1 MKLSSRTVLKIARLY
16 HIADDITPVRALRN
30 LRIDGRD
37 EYVFA
42 KFILNKTR
50 YALLFGSIVQ
60 EETLDELWS
69 DRPQNAR
76 ALPNPLDADDSI
88 APFQGKFVVLYELP
102 SEKVRLDAFL
112 AGTFDTSR
120 SRSLWQKYVK
130 SGAVQVNGQVVTSP
144 KTEIETTD
152 EITVELPE
160 QTADATDIPVLY
172 EDEDIVVINKPAG
185 VLTHAK
191 GGISQEHTVAD
202 MLQPLTTFASD
213 TNRAGIVH
221 RLDRETSGVL
231 VGARTPAAAEF
242 LQKQFA
248 QRTTKKTYIA
258 IVEGVRKHTEALID
272 LPIGRSPAKPST
284 FRVDPKGK
292 SAQTTYYVLDVQND
306 KSLVKLQPKT
316 GRTHQLRVH
325 MAHIGHP
332 IVGDIVYGKSAQ
344 RMFLHAYQLELTAP
358 NGERMTFTAPI
369 PEEFLRDF
377 PEVKL

>member
-42 KFILNKTR
+42 KFVLNKTR
-50 YALLFGSIVQ
+50 YALLLGSIVQ

-258 IVEGVRKHTEALID
+258 IVEGVPKHTEALID

-332 IVGDIVYGKSAQ
+332 IVGDIVYGKSTQ

>member
-102 SEKVRLDAFL
+102 SEKVRLDTFL
-112 AGTFDTSR
+112 ANTFDASR

-258 IVEGVRKHTEALID
+258 IVEGVPKHTEALID

>member
-1 MKLSSRTVLKIARLY
+1 MKLSSRAVLKIARLY

-42 KFILNKTR
+42 EFVLNKTR

-60 EETLDELWS
+60 EETLDELWP

-88 APFQGKFVVLYELP
+88 APFQGKFVVLYEMP
-102 SEKVRLDAFL
+102 SEKVRLDTFL
-112 AGTFDTSR
+112 ANTFDASR
-120 SRSLWQKYVK
+120 SRSLWQKYIK

-258 IVEGVRKHTEALID
+258 IVEGVPKHTEALID

>member
-42 KFILNKTR
+42 KFVLNKTR
-50 YALLFGSIVQ
+50 YALLLGSIVQ

-112 AGTFDTSR
+112 AGTFDSSR

-258 IVEGVRKHTEALID
+258 IVEGVPKHTEALID

-292 SAQTTYYVLDVQND
+292 SAQTTYYVLDVQNG

>member
-258 IVEGVRKHTEALID
+258 IVEGVPKHTEALID

-292 SAQTTYYVLDVQND
+292 SAQTTYYVLDVQNG

>member
-42 KFILNKTR
+42 EFVLNKTR

-112 AGTFDTSR
+112 AGTFDSSR

-172 EDEDIVVINKPAG
+172 EDKDIVVINKPAG

-258 IVEGVRKHTEALID
+258 IVEGVPKHTEALID

>member
-1 MKLSSRTVLKIARLY
+1 MKLSSRAVLKIARLY

-42 KFILNKTR
+42 EFILNKTR

-191 GGISQEHTVAD
+191 GGISQEHAVAD

-258 IVEGVRKHTEALID
+258 IVEGVPKHTEALID

-332 IVGDIVYGKSAQ
+332 IVGDIVYGTSAQ

>member
-1 MKLSSRTVLKIARLY
+1 MKLSSRAVLKIARLY

-42 KFILNKTR
+42 EFILNKTR

-258 IVEGVRKHTEALID
+258 IVEGVPKHTEALID

-292 SAQTTYYVLDVQND
+292 SAQTTYYVLDVQNG

-325 MAHIGHP
+325 MVHIGHP
-332 IVGDIVYGKSAQ
+332 IVGDIVYGKSTQ

>member
-1 MKLSSRTVLKIARLY
+1 VKLSSRTVLKIARLY

-76 ALPNPLDADDSI
+76 ALPNPLDADDI
-88 APFQGKFVVLYELP
+88 VAPFQGKFVVLYELP

-258 IVEGVRKHTEALID
+258 IVEGVPKHTEALID

>member
-88 APFQGKFVVLYELP
+88 APFQGKFVVLYELS

-258 IVEGVRKHTEALID
+258 IVEGVPKHTEALID

>member
-1 MKLSSRTVLKIARLY
+1 MKLSSRAVLNIARLH

-42 KFILNKTR
+42 EFVLNKTR

-60 EETLDELWS
+60 EESLDELWS

-102 SEKVRLDAFL
+102 SEKVRLDTFL
-112 AGTFDTSR
+112 ANTFDASR
-120 SRSLWQKYVK
+120 SRSLWQKYIK

-258 IVEGVRKHTEALID
+258 IVEGAPKLTEALID

>member
-1 MKLSSRTVLKIARLY
+1 MKLSSRAVLKIARLY

-42 KFILNKTR
+42 EFILNKTR

-258 IVEGVRKHTEALID
+258 VVEGAPKHTEALID

>member
-1 MKLSSRTVLKIARLY
+1 MKLSSRAVLKIARLY

-42 KFILNKTR
+42 EFILNKTR

-76 ALPNPLDADDSI
+76 ALPNPLDADDI
-88 APFQGKFVVLYELP
+88 VAPFQGKFVVLYELP
-102 SEKVRLDAFL
+102 SEKVRLDTFL
-112 AGTFDTSR
+112 AGTFDASR

-130 SGAVQVNGQVVTSP
+130 SGAVQVNGQVITSP
-144 KTEIETTD
+144 KTEIETAD

-202 MLQPLTTFASD
+202 MLRPLTTFASD

-258 IVEGVRKHTEALID
+258 VVEGAPKHTEALID

>member
-42 KFILNKTR
+42 KFVLNKTR
-50 YALLFGSIVQ
+50 YALLLGSIVQ

-112 AGTFDTSR
+112 AGTFDSSR

-172 EDEDIVVINKPAG
+172 EDKDIVVINKPAG

-258 IVEGVRKHTEALID
+258 IVEGVPKHTEALID

>member
-42 KFILNKTR
+42 KFVLNKTR
-50 YALLFGSIVQ
+50 YALLLGSIVQ

-258 IVEGVRKHTEALID
+258 IVEGVPKHTEALID

-292 SAQTTYYVLDVQND
+292 SAQTTYYVLDVQNG

-325 MAHIGHP
+325 MVHIGHP
-332 IVGDIVYGKSAQ
+332 IVGDIVYGKSTQ

>member
-1 MKLSSRTVLKIARLY
+1 MKLSSRAVLKIARLY

-242 LQKQFA
+242 FQKQFA

-258 IVEGVRKHTEALID
+258 IVEGVPKHTEALID

>member
-172 EDEDIVVINKPAG
+172 EDKDIVVINKPAG

-258 IVEGVRKHTEALID
+258 IVEGVPKHTEALID